1 MYMYKGGGDG
11 ITVPQQCNYPQYI
24 PFLVEHVKGFYQTQ
38 NLSKILKHSKTQ
50 GRGSIYLTLYHSGS
64 VNLLVI
70 LRVKSLFIQL
80 GCTLILVV
88 FGKITKK

>member
-1 MYMYKGGGDG
+1 M
-11 ITVPQQCNYPQYI
+11 
-24 PFLVEHVKGFYQTQ
+24 Q
-38 NLSKILKHSKTQ
+38 NLSKLLKHSKTQ
-50 GRGSIYLTLYHSGS
+50 GRGSTDLTLYYSGS

-88 FGKITKK
+88 FGKKTKR